1 MASNKSDWIEAWT
14 LRLLLLLLRLES
26 SSVVL
31 VSAWSAWECEV
42 RSNDDDDDDSIN
54 NCK

>member
-14 LRLLLLLLRLES
+14 LLLLLLRLES

-42 RSNDDDDDDSIN
+42 RSNDDDDDDDSIN